1 MSCLNPELKLES
13 LKRTF
18 PDITL
23 TYSELKDE
31 MHSQKIENICNKVKE
46 SGKRLE
52 FIEWVKGKSKNGKK
66 TSYFTE
72 KKVAQPHPQNFL
84 LNFKK
89 MLRS

>member
-23 TYSELKDE
+23 TFSELKDE
-31 MHSQKIENICNKVKE
+31 MHTQKIENICNKVKE

-72 KKVAQPHPQNFL
+72 KKSCSTSSAEFSIK
-84 LNFKK
+84 F
-89 MLRS
+89 